1 MTFSNKKLKTF
12 SPLAK
17 LLSLSVQLSIAKVSE
32 TKLTNAANVKFN
44 RSRFNELICVFHRC
58 GFRRYQ
64 VARSDQNVTHWVS
77 FKALPFS
84 LPFRMELEIG
94 LRILID
100 KSDRVLRTALL
111 NLTTRAALRLFTQKG
126 VEYCENVCW
135 TGSENE
141 LQLLVNA

>member
-1 MTFSNKKLKTF
+1 
-12 SPLAK
+12 
-17 LLSLSVQLSIAKVSE
+17 
-32 TKLTNAANVKFN
+32 
-44 RSRFNELICVFHRC
+44 
-58 GFRRYQ
+58 
-64 VARSDQNVTHWVS
+64 
-77 FKALPFS
+77 
-84 LPFRMELEIG
+84 MELEIG

-126 VEYCENVCW
+126 VEYRENVCW